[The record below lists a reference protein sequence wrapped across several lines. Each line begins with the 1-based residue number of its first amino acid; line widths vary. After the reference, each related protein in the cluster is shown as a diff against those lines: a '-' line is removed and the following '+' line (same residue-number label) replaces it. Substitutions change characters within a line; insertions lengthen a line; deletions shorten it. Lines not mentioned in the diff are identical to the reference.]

1 MASRSIYGASSEHV
15 WKERKKK
22 GTCVLP
28 FEKLQGWWGNV
39 GNEGNEGQMKQ
50 RECLVA
56 GDARMLLASGEG
68 GI

>member
-1 MASRSIYGASSEHV
+1 M

-39 GNEGNEGQMKQ
+39 GTEGNEGQMKQ